1 MRVLH
6 VIPSL
11 ALAHGGPSGALRLMA
26 RALVAQQVSVTV
38 VSTDDDGTRSGR
50 PIDPSECAIDGVVT
64 QCFPRTTHPYKVSL
78 TLARWL
84 LQHARDYDLIHIHA
98 LFSFSSTMAAW
109 AARRAG
115 VPYVLRPLG
124 TLAPYGMTRRRPW
137 LKRLSLACVE
147 GPILRHAAAVHCTS
161 VMERE
166 EAEALGL
173 PMRCVVIPLAVA
185 PLADADVAALYAA
198 FPILHGARYG
208 LFLSRL
214 DPKKNVEGL
223 LQAIALLAHDLP
235 DLHWLIAGDGE
246 PAYVATLQALANTLG
261 IADRVVW
268 AGHLQGAMK
277 SAAFAQAEMFVLPSY
292 SENFGIAA
300 AEALHCGLPVVLGA
314 GVALA
319 AQVAAAGAG
328 FAVAPEA
335 TAIAAAI
342 RRLHDEPALRT
353 QMAAQAARLAAE
365 EYSSATMG
373 ARLRDLYET
382 ILSRTY
388 PTATGS
394 TRNA

>member
-11 ALAHGGPSGALRLMA
+11 AMAHGGPSGALRLMA
-26 RALVAQQVSVTV
+26 RALVAQQVAVTV
-38 VSTDDDGTRSGR
+38 VSTDDDGTRSGK
-50 PIDPSECAIDGVVT
+50 PIAPNECAMDGVTT
-64 QCFPRTTHPYKVSL
+64 QCFPRTTHPYKVSFA
-78 TLARWL
+78 LARWL
-84 LQHARDYDLIHIHA
+84 LRHARDYDLIHIHA
-98 LFSFSSTMAAW
+98 LFSFSSTVAAW

-147 GPILRHAAAVHCTS
+147 GPMLRHAVAVHCTS
-161 VMERE
+161 AMERE

-185 PLADADVAALYAA
+185 PLADADVAALHAA
-198 FPILHGARYG
+198 FPVLREARYG

-235 DLHWLIAGDGE
+235 ELNLLIAGDGE
-246 PAYVATLQALANTLG
+246 AAYVATLQALAKTLG

-268 AGHLQGAMK
+268 AGHLQGAIK
-277 SAAFAQAEMFVLPSY
+277 AAAFARAEMFVLPSY

-314 GVALA
+314 GVAVA
-319 AQVAAAGAG
+319 AQVEAAGAG
-328 FAVAPEA
+328 FAVAPDPE
-335 TAIAAAI
+335 AIARAI
-342 RRLHDEPALRT
+342 SGYFTDSSLR
-353 QMAAQAARLAAE
+353 QDASHRAQRFAARE
-365 EYSSATMG
+365 FSVATMG
-373 ARLRDLYET
+373 SRLVSLYRSIIPSPSALED
-382 ILSRTY
+382 S
-388 PTATGS
+388 
-394 TRNA
+394 